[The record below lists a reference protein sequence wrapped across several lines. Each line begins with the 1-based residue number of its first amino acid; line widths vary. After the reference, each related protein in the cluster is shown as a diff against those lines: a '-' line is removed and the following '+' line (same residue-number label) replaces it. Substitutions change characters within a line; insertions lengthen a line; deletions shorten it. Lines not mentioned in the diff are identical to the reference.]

1 MYRETNT
8 IQTNMEKNK
17 KKNICVCVCVCV
29 CVYIYESLC
38 CTLET
43 TTSKSTIL

>member
-1 MYRETNT
+1 MYTDTNT

-17 KKNICVCVCVCV
+17 EKNVCVCVCVCV

-38 CTLET
+38 CTRVNQLY
-43 TTSKSTIL
+43 SN